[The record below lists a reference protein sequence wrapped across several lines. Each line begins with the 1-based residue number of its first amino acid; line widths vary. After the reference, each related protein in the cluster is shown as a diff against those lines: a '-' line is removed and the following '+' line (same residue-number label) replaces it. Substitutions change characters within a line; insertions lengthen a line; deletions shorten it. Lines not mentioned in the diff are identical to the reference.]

1 MKDHHNTTRSGFWPT
16 LASLMTQGAKI
27 TVGGQAVM
35 EGVMMRSGEHYGLAV
50 RRPDGT
56 IVAERKPWFTLAK
69 SPFMKRRFIRGCPIL
84 IETMVNGIKSLNRSA
99 EQAFDETVDESG
111 KPEGEL
117 KPWHLVLTMIVSIL
131 MAIGLFVVLPHAFSI
146 AMKWL
151 GLGGDV
157 DGLSFHIWDGFFK
170 FAIFIGYILAI
181 SFVPD
186 IRRVFQYHGAEHKTI
201 RAFEAPSQTDDG
213 EISAIVAAK
222 YSRLHPRCGTTFMLF
237 VLSIAIILHAIL
249 VPALMLIWTPEN
261 TIAKHAVT
269 IFFKLVLMLPISAI
283 AYEVIR
289 YSACLG
295 DGLFSNMLKAP
306 GMLLQRLTT
315 KEPDEAQ
322 LEVAIVALKE
332 ALGDDAPTTIRT
344 AAYSPME

>member
-1 MKDHHNTTRSGFWPT
+1 MQDHNKATRSGFWPT
-16 LASLMTQGAKI
+16 LASSMAQGAKI

-35 EGVMMRSGEHYGLAV
+35 EGVMMRSGDHYALAV
-50 RRPDGT
+50 RRPDGR
-56 IVAERKPWFTLAK
+56 IVAERKPWFTLTK
-69 SPFMKRRFIRGCPIL
+69 SPFLKRRFIRGCPIL
-84 IETMVNGIKSLNRSA
+84 IETMVNGIKTLNRSA
-99 EQAFDETVDESG
+99 EQAFDEAAVDKNG

-117 KPWHLVLTMIVSIL
+117 KPWHLVVTMIVSIL
-131 MAIGLFVVLPHAFSI
+131 MAIGLFVVLPHVFSM
-146 AMKWL
+146 AMGWL

-186 IRRVFQYHGAEHKTI
+186 IKRVFQYHGAEHKTI
-201 RAFEAPSQTDDG
+201 CAFEASGQSEVSAQT
-213 EISAIVAAK
+213 AALC
-222 YSRLHPRCGTTFMLF
+222 SRLHPRCGTTFMLF

-269 IFFKLVLMLPISAI
+269 VFFKLVLMLPISAI

-295 DGLFSNMLKAP
+295 DGIFSTMLKAP

-332 ALGDDAPTTIRT
+332 ALGDDAPSTIRT